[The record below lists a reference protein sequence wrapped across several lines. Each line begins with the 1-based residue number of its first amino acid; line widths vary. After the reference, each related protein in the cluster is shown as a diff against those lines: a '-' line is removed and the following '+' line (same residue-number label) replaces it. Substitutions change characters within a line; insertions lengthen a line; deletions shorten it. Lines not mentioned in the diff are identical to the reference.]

1 VIRDFYKNRLQCT
14 HRPIICSGGSEKD
27 VTQQYLHALLIQ
39 GKSSSCIDK
48 SKRKKTKYK
57 KRDPYRF
64 SGDEFR
70 HTK

>member
-1 VIRDFYKNRLQCT
+1 VIQEFYMNLLQCT

-27 VTQQYLHALLIQ
+27 VTQKYLHPLFIQ

-48 SKRKKTKYK
+48 SKGKKTKYK
-57 KRDPYRF
+57 KRDLYHF
-64 SGDEFR
+64 SVDEFR